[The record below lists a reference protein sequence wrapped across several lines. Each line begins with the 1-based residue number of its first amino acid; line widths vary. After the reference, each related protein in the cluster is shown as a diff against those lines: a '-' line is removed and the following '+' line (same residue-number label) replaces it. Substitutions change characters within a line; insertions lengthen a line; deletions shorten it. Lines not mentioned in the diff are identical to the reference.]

1 MVATFATLLA
11 LPVLINGLTSKHGS
25 APVAAVPGGGADI
38 GDSLRAAAA
47 PEQTVAPTQPQAKTP
62 ETVADQKS
70 SLPRATSPSQPQVLD
85 IAIPQTLPGTSA
97 RGLAAYRRIGS
108 SHGSP
113 GCTSPLIPL
122 GARVK
127 VTNVDNGHE
136 LVCVI
141 VSNAALG
148 RNEVIAVDA
157 GVYAQLGDPVQ
168 APLPV
173 FVTW

>member
-1 MVATFATLLA
+1 M
-11 LPVLINGLTSKHGS
+11 
-25 APVAAVPGGGADI
+25 GGADI
-38 GDSLRAAAA
+38 GDSLRAATASD
-47 PEQTVAPTQPQAKTP
+47 QTETVD
-62 ETVADQKS
+62 TVADQKS
-70 SLPRATSPSQPQVLD
+70 SLPRATSPAPPQVLD

-97 RGLAAYRRIGS
+97 RGLAAYRRVGS

-122 GARVK
+122 GARAK

-136 LVCVI
+136 LTCLI